1 MAWSEGKG
9 MGVSVFNCGN
19 IGVEN
24 DKREDLEVGYLYIYI
39 HTCLNV
45 LFFFCSRCESNW
57 VGFGIFFYLAS

>member
-39 HTCLNV
+39 YVHTYMFKCAF
-45 LFFFCSRCESNW
+45 LF
-57 VGFGIFFYLAS
+57 L